1 MQIYIKKA
9 TLQNDSAAFHQTYFR
24 LWIIQHI
31 HRHRLHHPHIHR
43 LHQGNQVQ

>member
-24 LWIIQHI
+24 LWIIQHL
-31 HRHRLHHPHIHR
+31 RHPHLHHIRP